1 MVITTGIDSPV
12 MFLTVAAFM
21 HNNQAGNGEIPTNY
35 GALDERRRLF
45 VPDTAFE
52 YTLRFCPF
60 YTPNN
65 AINTFLASE
74 KTIL

>member
-21 HNNQAGNGEIPTNY
+21 HNNQAGNGEIPTNF

-45 VPDTAFE
+45 VPYTAFE
-52 YTLRFCPF
+52 
-60 YTPNN
+60 
-65 AINTFLASE
+65 
-74 KTIL
+74 